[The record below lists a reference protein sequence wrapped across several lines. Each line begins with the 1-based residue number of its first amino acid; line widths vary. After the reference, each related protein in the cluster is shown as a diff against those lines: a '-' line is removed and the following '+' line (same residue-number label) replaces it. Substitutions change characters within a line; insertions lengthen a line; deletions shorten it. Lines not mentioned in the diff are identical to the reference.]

1 LNVNDRNVGD
11 ELAVARSAVEQLA
24 CAGDLPADTASA
36 LGDIV
41 RLIDAFVG
49 HTEAGFERLN
59 NDIGALKTEL
69 HRLQDDVHRL
79 EDAASAA
86 NVDSHSL
93 RAEMRGFDRLEKVLD
108 QSVSSIVDRMTALEA
123 RS

>member
-49 HTEAGFERLN
+49 HTEARFDGLN
-59 NDIGALKTEL
+59 NEIGALKTDL

-79 EDAASAA
+79 EDAANAA
-86 NVDSHSL
+86 NADSHSL
-93 RAEMRGFDRLEKVLD
+93 RAEMRGFDRLEKMLD